1 MEFPHLPVMAAEVIE
16 FLVARTDGA
25 YVDCTLGGGGHAY
38 QILNNAPAGKLLGID
53 ADPHAI
59 EVAWEILRP
68 FAERIQLVQGNFAD
82 LDSIAAAKGFT
93 RADGVLFDLGF
104 SSVQLDDAGRG
115 FSFTHEGP
123 LDMRLDPGAART
135 AGGVIAGAS
144 VRELAGIIVEYG
156 EERRAFPIARAIIEA
171 RDRGEFETTKD
182 LARAVV
188 STKPQKRQKT
198 LARVFQSLR
207 ICVNEELANL
217 ARGLARAVELLAPGG
232 RIAVISYHSL
242 EDRLTKRYFRDC
254 ANPCTC
260 PPRLPE
266 CVCGRKASLKLIT
279 KRIVTP
285 RPVEVARNP
294 RARSAKLRVAEKLE
308 MEGNS

>member
-1 MEFPHLPVMAAEVIE
+1 MEFPHLPVMAAEVLE

-25 YVDCTLGGGGHAY
+25 FVDCTLGAGGHAY

-53 ADPHAI
+53 ADPHALD
-59 EVAWEILRP
+59 VAREILRP
-68 FAERIQLVQGNFAD
+68 FAERTRLVHGNFAE
-82 LDSIAAAKGFT
+82 LDSIAAEAGFT

-104 SSVQLDDAGRG
+104 SSLQLDEAARG
-115 FSFTHEGP
+115 FSFTHDGP
-123 LDMRLDPGAART
+123 LDMRLDPGSLTTARH
-135 AGGVIAGAS
+135 VIAGATE
-144 VRELAGIIVEYG
+144 RELAGIIAEYG
-156 EERRAFPIARAIIEA
+156 EERRAFPIARAIIAA
-171 RDRGEFETTKD
+171 RDRGELETTKD

-198 LARVFQSLR
+198 LARVFQSIR
-207 ICVNEELANL
+207 ICVNEELSNL
-217 ARGLARAVELLAPGG
+217 ARGLARAVDLLAPGG

-242 EDRLTKRYFRDC
+242 EDRMTKRYFRDC
-254 ANPCTC
+254 ADPCTC

-266 CVCGRKASLKLIT
+266 CVCGLRPTLKLVT

-294 RARSAKLRVAEKLE
+294 RARSAKLRVAERLATE
-308 MEGNS
+308 EGS